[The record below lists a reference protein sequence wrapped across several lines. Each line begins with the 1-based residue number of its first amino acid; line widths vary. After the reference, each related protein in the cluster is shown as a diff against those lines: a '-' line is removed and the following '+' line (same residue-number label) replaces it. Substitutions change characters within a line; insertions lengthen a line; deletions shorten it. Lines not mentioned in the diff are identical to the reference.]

1 MSAWYVFAT
10 LGFYSVDPMRARYVR
25 GIPLV
30 DRATLRVPGRA
41 PLHIVRIGRG
51 DRLMHLTRD
60 GLPLRA
66 VTLRHAWLA
75 AGGTLRFD
83 TATSS
88 GAQSIGR

>member
-1 MSAWYVFAT
+1 MSAWHVFAT
-10 LGFYSVDPMRARYVR
+10 LGFYPVDPMRAHDVR